1 MDAHDIAPD
10 EIEGRVGN
18 WMHTSLGN
26 KFFPADPQPEEVFIE
41 DIANGL
47 ALDCRY
53 AGQGRT
59 DRFYSVAE
67 HSIHMTSYAWD
78 LGWPAPALLATL
90 LHDAAEA
97 YINDLPRATK
107 MAVGQGYALLEF
119 NLQRIIERKFEILS
133 VSYNWKGMIK
143 NLDRRIVPVE
153 KAAIMEYPQPWA
165 HDIFNPLPGV
175 TIECWS
181 PTEAKE
187 RFLRVFNTLQTRIEK
202 EKIAEE
208 EEEKEMMGEEND

>member
-10 EIEGRVGN
+10 EIEGRLGN

-26 KFFPADPQPEEVFIE
+26 KFFPADPRPEEVFIE

-53 AGQGRT
+53 AGQCRT

-67 HSIHMTSYAWD
+67 HCLHMTSYAWD
-78 LGWPAPALLATL
+78 RGWPAEALLATL

-97 YINDLPRATK
+97 YINDLPRAVK
-107 MAVGQGYALLEF
+107 IAVGDGYA
-119 NLQRIIERKFEILS
+119 IIEGDLQTTIEHKFEIMS
-133 VSYNWKGMIK
+133 ISYKWKDQIK
-143 NLDRRIVPVE
+143 DLDRGIVPVE
-153 KAAIMEYPQPWA
+153 KAAIMEHTQPWA
-165 HDIFNPLPGV
+165 HDQFNPLRGV
-175 TIECWS
+175 VVQCWS

-187 RFLRVFNTLQTRIEK
+187 RFLRMFYIIQARIE
-202 EKIAEE
+202 
-208 EEEKEMMGEEND
+208 EENDRRD